1 MNESRAK
8 ISYVIYLL
16 GLVSLLND
24 TSSEV
29 IMSVLPFYL
38 ASLGGTPIAIGFI
51 GGLEESARSFISYF
65 AGKLSDKVK
74 KRLLFVSLGYSISSI
89 SKLILYF
96 AGTWISVLI
105 LRVIDRVG
113 KAIRNPAR
121 DAMIASIS
129 TKDNLGIT
137 FGIHR
142 AMDTSGAILGSLLAL
157 IIYWIFNLKLS
168 HIILMAAFISFI
180 SFIPLLWVKE
190 KKESSEHISKDNSSS
205 AWSLPF
211 LISIMPIIIYSL
223 ANFTYMFFLLK
234 VSREYTEKLAIGI
247 PLLMYLIFNVIYS
260 IFSIPSGYLS
270 DKIGKRKII
279 GIGYFIYAICCL
291 GFITFSSRNWFILL
305 FCLYGLAFAIV
316 EGNQRAYISQIS
328 AKEKYGS
335 SLGIYYMTTGFST
348 LLGSVIAGFLWSY
361 NSAFPFLYGTILALA
376 AGIMILLINTKVS
389 S

>member
-1 MNESRAK
+1 MNTNENSAK

-24 TSSEV
+24 TSSEI

-38 ASLGGTPIAIGFI
+38 ASLGGTGIAIGFI

-65 AGKLSDKVK
+65 AGKLSDKIK
-74 KRLLFVSLGYSISSI
+74 KRLIFVSLGYSISSI
-89 SKLILYF
+89 SKLFLYF
-96 AGTWISVLI
+96 AGSWILVLI

-121 DAMIASIS
+121 DAMIASVS
-129 TKDNLGIT
+129 SKNNLGIS

-168 HIILMAAFISFI
+168 YIILIGAFISFI
-180 SFIPLLWVKE
+180 SLIPLLWVKE
-190 KKESSEHISKDNSSS
+190 KDSEQVSKENFSSG
-205 AWSLPF
+205 WSLVF
-211 LISIMPIIIYSL
+211 LVSILPIIIYSL

-234 VSREYTEKLAIGI
+234 VSKEYTEKLAIGI
-247 PLLMYLIFNVIYS
+247 PLLMYLIFNIIYS
-260 IFSIPSGYLS
+260 IFSIPSGYFS

-279 GIGYFIYAICCL
+279 GIGYFIYALCCL
-291 GFITFSSRNWFILL
+291 GFITFSSLSWFILL
-305 FCLYGLAFAIV
+305 FCLYGLVFAIV
-316 EGNQRAYISQIS
+316 EGNQRAYISEIS

-335 SLGIYYMTTGFST
+335 SLGIYYMTTGFSS
-348 LLGSVIAGFLWSY
+348 LLGSVIAGILWSF
-361 NSAFPFLYGTILALA
+361 NPSFPFFYGTILSFT
-376 AGIMILLINTKVS
+376 AGIITYGLSDRANN
-389 S
+389 